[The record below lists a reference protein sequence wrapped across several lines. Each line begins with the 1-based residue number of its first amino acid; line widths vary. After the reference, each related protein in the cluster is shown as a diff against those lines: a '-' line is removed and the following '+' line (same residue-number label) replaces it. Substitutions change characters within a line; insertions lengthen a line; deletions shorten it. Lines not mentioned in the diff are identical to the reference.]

1 VRFRVRGYEPRGREF
16 ESLRARHKI
25 NGLSNCANSVLS
37 QVNGQN
43 LDISRYRNPIGE
55 QSTGESCVHQ
65 GCYLM
70 LA

>member
-1 VRFRVRGYEPRGREF
+1 MRGYEPRGWEF
-16 ESLRARHKI
+16 EILRVRHKN
-25 NGLSNCANSVLS
+25 NGLSNCTNSVLS

-43 LDISRYRNPIGE
+43 LDISRYRSPIGE
-55 QSTGESCVHQ
+55 WNAGEGCAYQ

>member
-1 VRFRVRGYEPRGREF
+1 VRFWVRGYEPRGWEF
-16 ESLRARHKI
+16 ESLWARHKI
-25 NGLSNCANSVLS
+25 NGLSNCTNSVLS

-43 LDISRYRNPIGE
+43 LDISRHRSQIGE
-55 QSTGESCVHQ
+55 RSTGE